1 MMDRGKRAMMADL
14 ATILYR
20 EHCMQNLAPITLRDV
35 QAVYSGPE
43 GDLWELV
50 MGQQIHIGGL
60 HSSMELAEKAGIGAG
75 MSGVDLCCCS
85 GAGMRFLVR
94 FRNVARMQG
103 VDATAAVIERGRRR
117 CDTEGLGRQIAFTLA
132 DVCDTGLPAA
142 GADFVWGE
150 DAWCYVT
157 DKTRLIA
164 EAVRLLKPGGLIAFT
179 DWVDG
184 RHGFTD
190 GEAER
195 YHRFMKFS
203 NTLGIDDYRALLAEH
218 GCEVLVAEDT
228 GRFAPYVDL
237 YLNMLNMQLSYDAL
251 RIIGFDSALMES
263 LGAEM
268 GFLRELAH
276 AGKIAQGQFVARKK
290 T

>member
-1 MMDRGKRAMMADL
+1 MKSS
-14 ATILYR
+14 
-20 EHCMQNLAPITLRDV
+20 APITLRDV

-50 MGQQIHIGGL
+50 MGQQVHIGGL
-60 HSSMELAEKAGIGAG
+60 RSSMELAEKAGIGAG

-94 FRNVARMQG
+94 FRNVARMHG
-103 VDATAAVIERGRRR
+103 VDATATVIERGRQR
-117 CDTEGLGRQIAFTLA
+117 CDAEGLSDRIGFTLA
-132 DVCDTGLPAA
+132 DVCDTGLGGAA
-142 GADFVWGE
+142 ADFVWGE
-150 DAWCYVT
+150 DAWCYVV
-157 DKTRLIA
+157 DKRRLVA
-164 EAVRLLKPGGLIAFT
+164 EAVRLLKPGGLVAFT

-184 RHGFTD
+184 RQGYHD

-195 YHRFMKFS
+195 FHRFMKFS
-203 NTLGIDDYRALLAEH
+203 NTLGIDGYAALLAEQ

-263 LGAEM
+263 LGGEM
-268 GFLRELAH
+268 NFMRDLAH
-276 AGKIAQGQFVARKK
+276 AGKITQGQFIARKK
-290 T
+290 A